1 MEFIEPSAKLIAMS
15 FPVGGDMHPIYNK
28 DIDGF
33 SSIIERAAKTCY
45 KSKLSS
51 TEDNK
56 NKFVDKIINV
66 NHHES
71 VSEHASATFS
81 LITSRDVMAEITR
94 HRLAS
99 FSIESQRYV
108 NYEKSGLKVI
118 PPQRID
124 RNILKSMV
132 EDNPFEPGN
141 NFDVY
146 TWYNHIQ
153 AVELNYIDLL
163 EQGWKPEEA
172 RSILPNCV
180 ATEIVMTANVR
191 EWRHILQLR
200 TSKSAYIEMRV
211 LAEQIKNILAKISPT
226 CFELPQ
232 NM

>member
-1 MEFIEPSAKLIAMS
+1 MEFIEPSATLIAMS
-15 FPVGGDMHPIYNK
+15 FPLNKDMQPLYNK
-28 DIDGF
+28 DTDGF
-33 SSIIERAAKTCY
+33 CSIIEQAAKTCY
-45 KSKLSS
+45 KSKLAS
-51 TEDNK
+51 TEETK
-56 NKFVDKIINV
+56 NKFVNKIINI

-71 VSEHASATFS
+71 VAEHVSATFR

-108 NYEKSGLKVI
+108 NYEKSGLKFI

-124 RNILKSMV
+124 RNVLNYMV
-132 EDNPFEPGN
+132 ENNPFEPST

-153 AVELNYIDLL
+153 AIELNYIDLL

-172 RSILPNCV
+172 RSILPNCT

-200 TSKSAYIEMRV
+200 TANSAYAEMR
-211 LAEQIKNILAKISPT
+211 ILAKQIKDNLIKVSPT
-226 CFELPQ
+226 CFDLPQ